1 LTIQFYP
8 VRAFLIGALI
18 FEITR
23 RKAPQWT
30 ERFAIVLCA
39 GVIAGES
46 VIGVGDAFYKM
57 FAG

>member
-1 LTIQFYP
+1 
-8 VRAFLIGALI
+8 LI